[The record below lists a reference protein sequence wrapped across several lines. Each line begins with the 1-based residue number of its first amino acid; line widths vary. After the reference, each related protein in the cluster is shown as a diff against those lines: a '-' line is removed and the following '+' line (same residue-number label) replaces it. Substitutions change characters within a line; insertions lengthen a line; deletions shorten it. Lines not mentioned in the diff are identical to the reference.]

1 MQQKNLIVFFVLAMA
16 VLIGW
21 SYFMAWL
28 APKHPQHPAAQEIA
42 AWNKLPRPTRDV
54 AAAHLLGSAASGWPG
69 LDGVVR
75 VAADL
80 GPVPTL
86 LLTQP
91 QHQPMPIVK
100 LPDARLWGGLPA
112 GLTGAFSPASPG
124 LGDACRLATNVAL
137 TSWASAP
144 HVQPVVHRGPPVVL
158 GGEGFDLQVTLT
170 PKGAG
175 VEQVVLNHF
184 QEADRLGLPVKNG
197 GQPVPL
203 PLVPR
208 ESNQFQPSNILLH
221 YSQPTEKNPEHPE
234 ADLGEMEWT
243 LKSVKNSKDD
253 VVQEAVFTCDVPDQN
268 VRLTKIYTL
277 ARGDYHIGLTIRME
291 QKHPGDQP
299 VPFRYQLT
307 GAHGLPIEGEWYT
320 TVYRNAIIGR
330 GNSRS
335 GFYRDIQDA
344 GSIGVKDGGEKLQP
358 PEDSVLRYAAVAT
371 QYFASA
377 VVVDDIQAKG
387 VKENFLEWA
396 RPTLEQRY
404 PNPRQQ
410 FLDDITVRIVSKPV
424 QLLPG
429 QPVEHR
435 FLLYNGPVKVAQLAY
450 VDRGAIGPELAAR
463 YVDKL
468 HLNTLTDYGRVGWWS
483 DLLIACTNVMHWLL
497 THILWVL
504 RLLHIPWSY
513 GLSILL
519 LTVVV
524 RGIMFPLSR
533 RQTLTTLRMQ
543 EKMAQLKKDLAPQIR
558 QLEEKYRDDPWKKRQ
573 AEHELYSKHG
583 VNPAAML
590 NSCWLMFAQ
599 LPIFL
604 GLYYA
609 LQESILFR
617 LKPFLWVRNL
627 SAPDM
632 LFYWGDK
639 IPYVSEWSHL
649 GGFPYLG
656 PFFNLLPVVWVVLMF
671 FQQKMMTPPAADE
684 QQEMQQKMMKFMLVA
699 FFYFFYKVP
708 AGLCIYY
715 IGSMLWTLGER
726 KLLPKAQPAGAPAVA
741 VQASNGRRATSP
753 PAGPARSRSR
763 RVQEVKSNGTIQR
776 VRDLWA
782 EVLKQAKKK

>member
-1 MQQKNLIVFFVLAMA
+1 MQQKNLIAFV
-16 VLIGW
+16 VLSVLVLVGW
-21 SYFMAWL
+21 TLLMSWL
-28 APKHPQHPAAQEIA
+28 APKKKGLEAVQWEHWPRQAQNEYAATRLLTTPAA
-42 AWNKLPRPTRDV
+42 
-54 AAAHLLGSAASGWPG
+54 GWSG
-69 LDGVVR
+69 LDGAV
-75 VAADL
+75 
-80 GPVPTL
+80 
-86 LLTQP
+86 
-91 QHQPMPIVK
+91 
-100 LPDARLWGGLPA
+100 
-112 GLTGAFSPASPG
+112 
-124 LGDACRLATNVAL
+124 RLATDLRLFPNLPSPPTQPSEPAPVV
-137 TSWASAP
+137 ASAP
-144 HVQPVVHRGPPVVL
+144 RPQPPAHYGPPVVL
-158 GGEGFDLQVTLT
+158 GGDGFDLQVTLT

-175 VEQVVLNHF
+175 VEQVVLTHF
-184 QEADRLGLPVKNG
+184 QDADRLGLPVKNG
-197 GQPVPL
+197 DQPVPL

-208 ESNQFQPSNILLH
+208 ESNRLQPSNILLH
-221 YSQPTEKNPEHPE
+221 YPKPEEKNPEHPE
-234 ADLGEMEWT
+234 ADLGELEWT
-243 LKSVKNSKDD
+243 LQLVKNGKEDD
-253 VVQEAVFTCDVPDQN
+253 VQEAVFTCDVPDQN

-277 ARGDYHIGLTIRME
+277 AKGDYHIGLTIRME
-291 QKHPGDQP
+291 QKQPGKQP

-320 TVYRNAIIGR
+320 TVYRTAMIGR

-335 GFYRDIQDA
+335 GFYRDVQDA

-377 VVVDDIQAKG
+377 VVVDDVQAKG

-396 RPTLEQRY
+396 RPTLEARY
-404 PNPRQQ
+404 PNLRQQ
-410 FLDDITVRIVSKPV
+410 FLDDITVRVVSKPI
-424 QLLPG
+424 QLKPG
-429 QPVEHR
+429 EPVEHR

-450 VDRGAIGPELAAR
+450 LEDGAIGSELAAR
-463 YVDKL
+463 YTDRL

-483 DLLIACTNVMHWLL
+483 DLLVACTNVMHWLL
-497 THILWVL
+497 THILWAL
-504 RLLHIPWSY
+504 RVLHIPWAY
-513 GLSILL
+513 GIAIML

-533 RQTLTTLRMQ
+533 RQTGATVRMQ
-543 EKMAQLKKDLAPQIR
+543 EKMAQLKKDLAPELR
-558 QLEEKYRDDPWKKRQ
+558 KLEEKYRDDPWKKRQ
-573 AEHELYSKHG
+573 AEHELYAKHG

-632 LFYWGDK
+632 LFYWGEH
-639 IPYVSEWSHL
+639 IPYISDWSNL
-649 GGFPYLG
+649 GSFPYLG
-656 PFFNLLPVVWVVLMF
+656 PYFNLLPVVWVVLMF

-726 KLLPKAQPAGAPAVA
+726 KLLPKAQTAAGPAPVP
-741 VQASNGRRATSP
+741 QSNGRRATSP
-753 PAGPARSRSR
+753 PAGAGRSRSR
-763 RVQEVKSNGTIQR
+763 RVPETKGNGTVQR
-776 VRDLWA
+776 MRDLWA